1 MTTREILAV
10 LCGLLLLFF
19 HSPQT
24 AGETG
29 DRVMTQDQALSVL
42 RSQLANP
49 PNVGFVVVRKV
60 EANPDTRH
68 AAQVSL
74 DEARQKHLDLY
85 GDGALLDLMRTGGF
99 VVLEFNEKSGL
110 ATRFHSVTLD
120 ETGKPVVQSCNVH
133 GELTKSEVV
142 MLLDKSAAFSEAFF
156 TSVGSGMKQIAKEF
170 GETEIGSLGAPDGK
184 GYFAVP
190 EAVRKLTT
198 RPEELTDL
206 AALSSALTLWP
217 ARYSLTLPIYAASPV
232 DAIKLARDEQLKLV
246 KELLTTKGKDADFLY
261 QLLDLDSIRTHGELI
276 ARLQW
281 LREITSFLD
290 ERNPLNVGLPTYKA
304 NILISRIPLDIVA
317 EQDAGHLYGVMTA
330 PGVISIWSR
339 AGTGDFVLKGIGEGE
354 Y

>member
-1 MTTREILAV
+1 MTTRAILPV

-29 DRVMTQDQALSVL
+29 DRVMTQDQALSIL

-74 DEARQKHLDLY
+74 DEARQKHLDVY

-110 ATRFHSVTLD
+110 ATRLHSVTLD

-142 MLLDKSAAFSEAFF
+142 MLLDKGAKFSDAFF
-156 TSVGSGMKQIAKEF
+156 GSVGSGMKQIAKDF
-170 GETEIGSLGAPDGK
+170 GETEIGSLGASDGK

-198 RPEELTDL
+198 QPEELTDL
-206 AALSSALTLWP
+206 ASLSSTLTLWP

-246 KELLTTKGKDADFLY
+246 KELLTTKGKDADFFY

-290 ERNPLNVGLPTYKA
+290 ERNPLNVGSPTYKA
-304 NILISRIPLDIVA
+304 NIFISRIPLDIVA

-354 Y
+354 

>member
-1 MTTREILAV
+1 
-10 LCGLLLLFF
+10 
-19 HSPQT
+19 
-24 AGETG
+24 
-29 DRVMTQDQALSVL
+29 MTQDQALSVL

-60 EANPDTRH
+60 EANPDMRH

-142 MLLDKSAAFSEAFF
+142 MLLDKSAAFSDAFF

-190 EAVRKLTT
+190 AAVRKLTT

-232 DAIKLARDEQLKLV
+232 DAIKLARDEQFKLV

-290 ERNPLNVGLPTYKA
+290 ERNPLNVGSPTYKA
-304 NILISRIPLDIVA
+304 NRLISRIPLDIGA

-339 AGTGDFVLKGIGEGE
+339 TGTGDFVLKGIGEGE